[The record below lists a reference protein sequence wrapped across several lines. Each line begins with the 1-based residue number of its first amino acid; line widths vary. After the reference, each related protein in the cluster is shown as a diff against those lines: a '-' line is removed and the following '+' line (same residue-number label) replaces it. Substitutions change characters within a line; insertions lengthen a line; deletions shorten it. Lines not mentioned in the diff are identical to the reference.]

1 MKKILALALA
11 LLMLFPLASCGKS
24 EVATTTE
31 EAEVTK
37 ETVDDTTIRMMAMI
51 GPTGMGLASLIHNDK
66 ENSGN
71 LADYEIELVSS
82 PDQVTARILGKE
94 CDIAAVP
101 INLASVLYKKTQGKI
116 RILCANTLGVLSIL
130 ENGSSINS
138 IADLKGK
145 TIYAPNPG
153 STPEYVLRYVLKKNG
168 IDPDKDVTLQFLTGG
183 DEVAAALGAAKA
195 KGEEAVGMLPEPK
208 LSAFL
213 SQNSDFHVCLDMTAE
228 WDKVAGEG
236 NTLVQGVFVARSE
249 FVEEHPVLIAN
260 FLSDYEKSQNFVN
273 SDPEKGAELIVEAG
287 IIPKAPL
294 AKKAIPGS
302 HITYLAGSE
311 MKSAVSSCLKVLCDF
326 NPASIGGE
334 MPADDIYFH

>member
-1 MKKILALALA
+1 MKKLLALALA
-11 LLMLFPLASCGKS
+11 LLMLFPLAACGKK
-24 EVATTTE
+24 EVKTTE
-31 EAEVTK
+31 EPAKTEEV
-37 ETVDDTTIRMMAMI
+37 DNTTIRMMAMI

-66 ENSGN
+66 EESGN

-82 PDQVTARILGKE
+82 PDQVTARILGNE

-101 INLASVLYKKTQGKI
+101 INLASVLYKRTGGKI
-116 RILCANTLGVLSIL
+116 RVLCANTLGVLSIL
-130 ENGSSINS
+130 ENGSEIQSIS
-138 IADLKGK
+138 DLKGK

-153 STPEYVLRYVLKKNG
+153 STPEYVLRYVLKENG
-168 IDPDKDVTLQFLTGG
+168 IDPDQDVTLQFLTGG
-183 DEVAAALGAAKA
+183 DEVAAALGAAKL
-195 KGEEAVGMLPEPK
+195 KGENAVGMLPEPK

-213 SQNSDFHVCLDMTAE
+213 SQNPDFRVCLDMTSE

-249 FVEEHPVLIAN
+249 FVEEHTKLTYN
-260 FLSDYEKSQNFVN
+260 FLYDYERSQNFVN
-273 SDPEKGAELIVEAG
+273 SDPETASQFIVEAG

-302 HITYLAGSE
+302 HITYLAGE
-311 MKSAVSSCLKVLCDF
+311 NMKSAVSACLKVLYDF

-334 MPADDIYFH
+334 MPADDIYLK